1 MENLDEKA
9 VVQIDADGA
18 VKKCAKN
25 AGANCGYK
33 AGAKSCGA
41 CGAMAVQVKKKP
53 TMEDEDMP
61 EYDGM
66 AKGGYGDMKDPEEK
80 AVVQIDADGAVKK
93 CAKNAGADCGYKAG
107 AKVCGKCGAMAVQ
120 VKGPGMNY
128 EDEMD
133 EDAKPAQGEMGE
145 EPMEAMEE
153 DEIKRRM
160 AARKRRMESM
170 NVKSAE
176 WDDFSYVCG
185 FERKMLGGTSEPCA
199 ACPGGCAPEQGLPTL
214 IEVEGLAE
222 MEIGGKALDSGYSD
236 VADLFLVDVERK
248 DGRIA
253 EVTFDGTTGECLG
266 WQLLDDNLLGEKSA
280 FEPVEL
286 ISIEDAVGI
295 ASKTIF
301 GDVVNIDADNFDGFD
316 AYAVEID
323 GIDGK
328 SYDVFVSLD
337 GKVLGYDEYEGKSE
351 EEAEMELK
359 REYSEEART
368 EMATEG
374 IAMEDG
380 SFPIKTVADLKNAIR
395 AYGRAKDKEKAKRHI
410 VKRAQALMEQGLIP
424 EEWMSDLGKSLETD
438 IEVEVKAEDDPEF
451 LVNLMEFQIL
461 STEEE
466 IKSFEQD

>member
-25 AGANCGYK
+25 AGA
-33 AGAKSCGA
+33 
-41 CGAMAVQVKKKP
+41 
-53 TMEDEDMP
+53 E
-61 EYDGM
+61 
-66 AKGGYGDMKDPEEK
+66 
-80 AVVQIDADGAVKK
+80 
-93 CAKNAGADCGYKAG
+93 CGYKAG

-120 VKGPGMNY
+120 VKGPGMDY
-128 EDEMD
+128 EDEDMPTE
-133 EDAKPAQGEMGE
+133 EDAAPEEGDKPAQGEMGE
-145 EPMEAMEE
+145 EPMEGMQE

-185 FERKMLGGTSEPCA
+185 FERKMLSGTSEPCA

-286 ISIEDAVGI
+286 VSIEDAVGI

-359 REYSEEART
+359 REYSEEARAD
-368 EMATEG
+368 MATEG

-410 VKRAQALMEQGLIP
+410 VKRAQALMEEGLIP
-424 EEWMSDLGKSLETD
+424 EEWMGDLGKSLETD
-438 IEVEVKAEDDPEF
+438 IEVEVKTEDDPEF
-451 LVNLMEFQIL
+451 LANLMEFQIL

>member
-1 MENLDEKA
+1 MQDQEQSMENLDEKA
-9 VVQIDADGA
+9 VVQIDAEGA
-18 VKKCAKN
+18 VKKCAKGAA
-25 AGANCGYK
+25 AG
-33 AGAKSCGA
+33 
-41 CGAMAVQVKKKP
+41 
-53 TMEDEDMP
+53 
-61 EYDGM
+61 
-66 AKGGYGDMKDPEEK
+66 
-80 AVVQIDADGAVKK
+80 
-93 CAKNAGADCGYKAG
+93 DCGYKAG
-107 AKVCGKCGAMAVQ
+107 AKVCGKCGAMAVE
-120 VKGPGMNY
+120 VKKVY
-128 EDEMD
+128 TEDED
-133 EDAKPAQGEMGE
+133 EEEMTPEGEAPAQGEMGE

-253 EVTFDGTTGECLG
+253 EVSFDGTTGECLG

-368 EMATEG
+368 DMATEG

-438 IEVEVKAEDDPEF
+438 IEVEVKTEDDPEF

>member
-9 VVQIDADGA
+9 VVQIDAEGA

-25 AGANCGYK
+25 AGAECGYK
-33 AGAKSCGA
+33 AGAKSCEA

-53 TMEDEDMP
+53 MMEDEDMP

-66 AKGGYGDMKDPEEK
+66 AKGDYGDMKDPEEK
-80 AVVQIDADGAVKK
+80 AVVQIDAEGAVKK
-93 CAKNAGADCGYKAG
+93 CAKNAGAECGYKAG

-128 EDEMD
+128 EDE
-133 EDAKPAQGEMGE
+133 APAQGEMGE

-253 EVTFDGTTGECLG
+253 EVSFDGTTGECLG

-368 EMATEG
+368 DMATEG

-380 SFPIKTVADLKNAIR
+380 SFPIKTVADLKNAVR

>member
-1 MENLDEKA
+1 MQDQEQSMENLDEKA

-25 AGANCGYK
+25 AGA
-33 AGAKSCGA
+33 
-41 CGAMAVQVKKKP
+41 
-53 TMEDEDMP
+53 E
-61 EYDGM
+61 
-66 AKGGYGDMKDPEEK
+66 
-80 AVVQIDADGAVKK
+80 
-93 CAKNAGADCGYKAG
+93 CGYKAG

-120 VKGPGMNY
+120 VKGPGMDY
-128 EDEMD
+128 EDEDMPTE
-133 EDAKPAQGEMGE
+133 EDAAPEEGDKPAQGEMGE
-145 EPMEAMEE
+145 EPMEGMQE

-185 FERKMLGGTSEPCA
+185 FERKMLSGTSEPCA

-286 ISIEDAVGI
+286 VSIEDAVGI

-359 REYSEEART
+359 REYSEEARAD
-368 EMATEG
+368 MATEG

-410 VKRAQALMEQGLIP
+410 VKRAQALMEEGLIP
-424 EEWMSDLGKSLETD
+424 EEWMGDLGKSLETD
-438 IEVEVKAEDDPEF
+438 IEVEVKTEDDPEF
-451 LVNLMEFQIL
+451 LANLMEFQIL

>member
-380 SFPIKTVADLKNAIR
+380 SFPIKTVADLKNAVR

>member
-53 TMEDEDMP
+53 MMEDEDMP

-93 CAKNAGADCGYKAG
+93 CAKNAGADCGYKPG

-368 EMATEG
+368 EMAAEG

>member
-1 MENLDEKA
+1 MQDQEQSMENLDEKA
-9 VVQIDADGA
+9 VVQIDAEGT
-18 VKKCAKN
+18 VKKCAK
-25 AGANCGYK
+25 GLTEG
-33 AGAKSCGA
+33 
-41 CGAMAVQVKKKP
+41 
-53 TMEDEDMP
+53 
-61 EYDGM
+61 
-66 AKGGYGDMKDPEEK
+66 
-80 AVVQIDADGAVKK
+80 
-93 CAKNAGADCGYKAG
+93 CGYKAG
-107 AKVCGKCGAMAVQ
+107 AKVCGKCGAMAVE
-120 VKGPGMNY
+120 VKKGYSMDEY
-128 EDEMD
+128 DMEKAEHEDEMD
-133 EDAKPAQGEMGE
+133 EEAKPAQGEMGE

-253 EVTFDGTTGECLG
+253 EVSFDGTTGECLG

-328 SYDVFVSLD
+328 SYDVFV
-337 GKVLGYDEYEGKSE
+337 
-351 EEAEMELK
+351 
-359 REYSEEART
+359 
-368 EMATEG
+368 
-374 IAMEDG
+374 
-380 SFPIKTVADLKNAIR
+380 
-395 AYGRAKDKEKAKRHI
+395 
-410 VKRAQALMEQGLIP
+410 
-424 EEWMSDLGKSLETD
+424 
-438 IEVEVKAEDDPEF
+438 
-451 LVNLMEFQIL
+451 
-461 STEEE
+461 
-466 IKSFEQD
+466 

>member
-1 MENLDEKA
+1 MQDQEQSMDDEKA
-9 VVQIDADGA
+9 VVQIDAEGT
-18 VKKCAKN
+18 VKKCAK
-25 AGANCGYK
+25 GLTEG
-33 AGAKSCGA
+33 
-41 CGAMAVQVKKKP
+41 
-53 TMEDEDMP
+53 
-61 EYDGM
+61 
-66 AKGGYGDMKDPEEK
+66 
-80 AVVQIDADGAVKK
+80 
-93 CAKNAGADCGYKAG
+93 CGYKAG
-107 AKVCGKCGAMAVQ
+107 AKVCGKCGAMAVE
-120 VKGPGMNY
+120 VKKGYSMDEY
-128 EDEMD
+128 DMEKAEHEDEMD
-133 EDAKPAQGEMGE
+133 EEAKPAQGEMGE

-248 DGRIA
+248 DGRI
-253 EVTFDGTTGECLG
+253 V
-266 WQLLDDNLLGEKSA
+266 LDDNLLGEKSA

-368 EMATEG
+368 DMATEG

-438 IEVEVKAEDDPEF
+438 IEVEVKTEDDPEF
-451 LVNLMEFQIL
+451 LASLMEFEIL